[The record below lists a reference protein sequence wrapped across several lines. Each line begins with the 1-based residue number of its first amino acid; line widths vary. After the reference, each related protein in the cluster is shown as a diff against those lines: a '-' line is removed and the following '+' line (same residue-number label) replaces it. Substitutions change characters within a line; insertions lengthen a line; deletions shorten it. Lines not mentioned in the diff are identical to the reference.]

1 MKVYNYDEKTKFFT
15 YESTAQISPLEKDIF
30 LIPKN
35 ATTIKPL
42 EAKEGFNVCFEGE
55 KWIYKE
61 KPKPEPKEQE
71 EPEKPDELQE
81 YKDQLENAIL
91 NALILGNEQILT
103 SLREEMTNL
112 NAQILE
118 RNNNNV

>member
-15 YESTAQISPLEKDIF
+15 YESTAQISPLEKDTF

-35 ATTIKPL
+35 ATTLIPL
-42 EAKEGFNVCFEGE
+42 EKKDGFDICFDGKE
-55 KWIYKE
+55 WIYKE
-61 KPKPEPKEQE
+61 KPEPKEQE
-71 EPEKPDELQE
+71 EQEKPDELTE
-81 YKDQLENAIL
+81 YKAQLENAIL

>member
-1 MKVYNYDEKTKFFT
+1 MRVYNYDENTKIFA
-15 YESTAQISPLEKDIF
+15 YESNAQISPLEKETF

-35 ATTIKPL
+35 ATTLIPL
-42 EAKEGFNVCFEGE
+42 EAKDGFDICFDGK

-61 KPKPEPKEQE
+61 KPEPEPQE
-71 EPEKPDELQE
+71 EEPRKADELQE
-81 YKDQLENAIL
+81 YKDQLEEAIL
-91 NALILGNEQILT
+91 NALILGNDQILA

-118 RNNNNV
+118 RSNNNV

>member
-1 MKVYNYDEKTKFFT
+1 MRVYNYDEKTKFFT

-42 EAKEGFNVCFEGE
+42 EAKEGFNICFDGKE
-55 KWIYKE
+55 WIYKE
-61 KPKPEPKEQE
+61 KPKPQE
-71 EPEKPDELQE
+71 EPEEPEKADELTE
-81 YKDQLENAIL
+81 YKAQLENAIL

-118 RNNNNV
+118 RSNNV